1 VKEGRGG
8 MRSVPVDREHG
19 LFFMR
24 VVSHSSYA
32 RGKRGKRRGMKEIR
46 RQE

>member
-1 VKEGRGG
+1 MREGRGG
-8 MRSVPVDREHG
+8 IRSVPVDREHG

-32 RGKRGKRRGMKEIR
+32 QGKREKRRGMKER
-46 RQE
+46 